1 MQSLGDSPRP
11 MRSLT
16 ISGDMKQV
24 SVLERDYRA
33 DAWISKVVLH

>member
-1 MQSLGDSPRP
+1 
-11 MRSLT
+11 MRG
-16 ISGDMKQV
+16 ISISRDMKLA